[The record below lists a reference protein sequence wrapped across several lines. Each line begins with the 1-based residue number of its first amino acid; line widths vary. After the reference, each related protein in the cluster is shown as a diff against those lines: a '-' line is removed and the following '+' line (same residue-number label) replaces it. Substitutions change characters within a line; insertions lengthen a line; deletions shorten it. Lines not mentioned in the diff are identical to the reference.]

1 MGVIEGECSVRA
13 SLLLAEGW
21 VRWSL
26 KVSVVVNV
34 NVKVSER
41 VCSTA
46 PVPGDHIKPN
56 THF

>member
-34 NVKVSER
+34 NVSER
-41 VCSTA
+41 VCSKA

>member
-34 NVKVSER
+34 NVSER
-41 VCSTA
+41 VFSKA